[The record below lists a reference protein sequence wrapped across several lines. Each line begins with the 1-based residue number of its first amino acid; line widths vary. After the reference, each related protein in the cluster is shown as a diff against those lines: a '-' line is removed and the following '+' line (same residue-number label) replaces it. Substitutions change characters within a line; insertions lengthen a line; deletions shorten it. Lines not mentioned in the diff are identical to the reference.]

1 MDKLKNLTF
10 ALIALA
16 MVGFFVWALLPK
28 DDFSDKISAKL
39 NQEKQKAD
47 VIFKEATLAE
57 IYDGV
62 KYWELVAQSSVINK
76 SVGKADLSVVDGL
89 FFDKGRP
96 TIKFLAPSA
105 VWQMNKNEIY
115 LSNPIGYDIRFEKII
130 KSQLAKVKDIAR
142 LHSVFHLP
150 ERIGEK
156 YEGYWFSAK
165 NLNWSLSTK
174 KLFCSGAISLTKGD
188 MVINAEKLEAD
199 VGLKNVIL
207 TGHPSAD
214 IFADSKKINIVA
226 DSFFVDS
233 YKDVITADQNVL
245 IKRNGSR
252 ITAAKADYDQ
262 QKAVVRL
269 YGDVFLTDG
278 QIKAFSKTASY
289 DTRNNRITLTEK
301 AKATRGGNE
310 VYGDSILVLLG
321 QNKIII
327 KGRTKAKIKATE
339 IK

>member
-1 MDKLKNLTF
+1 MDKLKNLIT
-10 ALIALA
+10 ALIALV
-16 MVGFFVWALLPK
+16 MIGFFVWALMPK
-28 DDFSDKISAKL
+28 DDFSDKITEKL
-39 NQEKQKAD
+39 KKENQKAD
-47 VIFKEATLAE
+47 VVFKDATLAE
-57 IYDGV
+57 VYDGI
-62 KYWELVAQSSVINK
+62 KYWELVAKSSVINR
-76 SVGKADLSVVDGL
+76 SIGTADLSVVDGL

-105 VWQMNKNEIY
+105 VWRINKNEIY
-115 LSNPIGYDIRFEKII
+115 LSNPIGYDIKYEKII
-130 KSQLAKVKDIAR
+130 KNELAKVKDIAR

-199 VGLKNVIL
+199 VGLKKVIL
-207 TGHPSAD
+207 TGHPSGE
-214 IFADSKKINIVA
+214 IFSDGKKIIIIA

-233 YKDVITADQNVL
+233 YQDMIIADRNVL
-245 IKRNGSR
+245 IKRNGAK
-252 ITAAKADYDQ
+252 ITATKAAYDQ
-262 QKAVVRL
+262 QKAVVQL
-269 YGDVFLTDG
+269 NGDVFLTDG
-278 QIKAFSKTASY
+278 QITAFSKNASY

-301 AKATRGGNE
+301 AKAVRSGNE

-327 KGRTKAKIKATE
+327 KGRTKAKIKETE
-339 IK
+339 LK

>member
-1 MDKLKNLTF
+1 MDKLKLLIT

-16 MVGFFVWALLPK
+16 MIGFFVWALLPE
-28 DDFSDKISAKL
+28 DDFSDKIKEKL
-39 NQEKQKAD
+39 NKDKQKAD
-47 VIFKEATLAE
+47 VMFKDATLAE
-57 IYDGV
+57 VYDGI
-62 KYWELVAQSSVINK
+62 KYWELVARTAVINK

-105 VWQMNKNEIY
+105 VWRIKKNEIY
-115 LSNPIGYDIRFEKII
+115 LSNPIGYDIKYEKII
-130 KSQLAKVKDIAR
+130 KTELAKVKDITR

-156 YEGYWFSAK
+156 YKGYWFSAK

-174 KLFCSGAISLTKGD
+174 KLFCSGAITLTKGD

-207 TGHPSAD
+207 TGHPSGE
-214 IFADSKKINIVA
+214 IFADSKKIIINA

-233 YKDVITADQNVL
+233 YKDIIIADKNVR
-245 IKRNGSR
+245 IKRNGAR
-252 ITAAKADYDQ
+252 IAASKAAYDQ

-278 QIKAFSKTASY
+278 QITAFSKNASY
-289 DTRNNRITLTEK
+289 DTQNNRITLTEK
-301 AKATRGGNE
+301 AKAKRDGNE

-327 KGRTKAKIKATE
+327 KGRTKAKIKEAE

>member
-1 MDKLKNLTF
+1 MDKLKLLIT
-10 ALIALA
+10 ALIALV
-16 MVGFFVWALLPK
+16 MIGFFVWALLPE
-28 DDFSDKISAKL
+28 DDFSDKINEKL
-39 NQEKQKAD
+39 NKDKQKAD
-47 VIFKEATLAE
+47 VMFKDATLAE
-57 IYDGV
+57 VYDGI
-62 KYWELVAQSSVINK
+62 KYWELVARTAVINK

-105 VWQMNKNEIY
+105 VWRIKKNEIY
-115 LSNPIGYDIRFEKII
+115 LSNPIGYDIKYEKII
-130 KSQLAKVKDIAR
+130 KAELAKVKDITR

-150 ERIGEK
+150 ERIGVK

-174 KLFCSGAISLTKGD
+174 KLFCSGAITLTKGD
-188 MVINAEKLEAD
+188 MVINSEKLEAD
-199 VGLKNVIL
+199 VGLKKVIL
-207 TGHPSAD
+207 TGHPSGE
-214 IFADSKKINIVA
+214 IFADSKKIIINA

-233 YKDVITADQNVL
+233 YKDIIIADKNVR
-245 IKRNGSR
+245 IKRNGAR
-252 ITAAKADYDQ
+252 IAASKAAYDQ

-278 QIKAFSKTASY
+278 QITAFSKNASY
-289 DTRNNRITLTEK
+289 DTQNNRITLTEK
-301 AKATRGGNE
+301 AKAKRDGNE

-327 KGRTKAKIKATE
+327 KGRTKAKIKETE